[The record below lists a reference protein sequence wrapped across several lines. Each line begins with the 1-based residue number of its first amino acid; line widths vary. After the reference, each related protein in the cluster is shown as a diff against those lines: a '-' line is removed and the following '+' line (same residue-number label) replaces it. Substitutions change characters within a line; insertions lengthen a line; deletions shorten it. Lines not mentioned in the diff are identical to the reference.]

1 MPALSGLTAAE
12 VRDRQAAGESN
23 AASFRP
29 SRSAWDIVR
38 ANLFNFFNNTLYAI
52 GIGLIAL
59 GQYYDAL
66 TSVGLALVNALI
78 GTFQELRAK
87 RQLDRIS
94 LLSRSPVSVVRD
106 GVEQELDPA
115 ALVRGDL
122 IRVRAGD
129 QVLVD
134 GRVVGEGRLEVD
146 ESLLTGEPDL
156 IPKQAGDTLR
166 SGSFCVS
173 GDACYEAE
181 RVGAQSFANQLTQT
195 VRTFQLTRTPLQHQ
209 VDFAVRLVT
218 FVVVLMSSVILLQ
231 ANWSSFPSCASCRSR
246 RC

>member
-1 MPALSGLTAAE
+1 VSALSGLTEAE
-12 VRDRQAAGESN
+12 VRARQAQGESN
-23 AASFRP
+23 AASFRS

-38 ANLFNFFNNTLYAI
+38 ANLFNFFNSTLYAI
-52 GIGLIAL
+52 GLGLIAL
-59 GQYYDAL
+59 GQYYHAL

-94 LLSRSPVSVVRD
+94 LLSRSPVTVVRD
-106 GVEQELDPA
+106 GAERAIDPA

-134 GRVVGEGRLEVD
+134 GRVIGAGKLELD

-156 IPKQAGDTLR
+156 VPKRADDLLR

-173 GDACYEAE
+173 GDAHYEAE
-181 RVGAQSFANQLTQT
+181 QVGAASFANQLTKT
-195 VRTFQLTRTPLQHQ
+195 VRAFQLSRTPLQRQ
-209 VDFAVRLVT
+209 VGFAVRLVT
-218 FVVVLMSSVILLQ
+218 F
-231 ANWSSFPSCASCRSR
+231 RGR
-246 RC
+246 